1 MPLTAF
7 EGASLQPHEFKEQLR
22 RVFNI
27 HLSPR
32 ELGALMDLFDKDKD
46 GTIACNEF
54 LIMFF
59 KTGTSKKLDQP
70 GTRHTELARHL
81 LLPLAVRAV

>member
-59 KTGTSKKLDQP
+59 KTGNSKKQEP
-70 GTRHTELARHL
+70 GARHTELGSL
-81 LLPLAVRAV
+81 LSCFVAVRAV